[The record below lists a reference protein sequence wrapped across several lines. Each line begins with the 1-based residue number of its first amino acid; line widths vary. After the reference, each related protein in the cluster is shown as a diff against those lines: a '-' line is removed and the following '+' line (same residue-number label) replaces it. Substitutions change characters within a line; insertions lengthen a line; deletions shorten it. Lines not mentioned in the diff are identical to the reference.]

1 MNVRKQMKNRK
12 GTDSFVASQRIATFN
27 KLFGLSTAS
36 AYRQPDVPPTQSA
49 EPKTPEPVG
58 VTDLSGFSG

>member
-12 GTDSFVASQRIATFN
+12 GTETFVTSQRIATFN

-36 AYRQPDVPPTQSA
+36 AYRQPDLPQAQKA
-49 EPKTPEPVG
+49 EPKTPEPPRI
-58 VTDLSGFSG
+58 TDLSGFSG